1 MNKQE
6 IYQEIEKI
14 LNEINTISQSL
25 SSSREFISENS
36 NKRAQARL
44 AELRVI
50 FKLLQEELQKLIQ
63 FFEGKVVTSVTS
75 MQTLSP
81 GSKIIEGKDLALK
94 TSPFLFSNEIT

>member
-14 LNEINTISQSL
+14 LNEINDISKSL

-44 AELRVI
+44 AEI
-50 FKLLQEELQKLIQ
+50 ESSLQIIA
-63 FFEGKVVTSVTS
+63 GKIAEINSV
-75 MQTLSP
+75 L
-81 GSKIIEGKDLALK
+81 
-94 TSPFLFSNEIT
+94 